1 MNNKTLRIVSIT
13 AILSL
18 IGVFIIQIFWFK
30 KAFDLREKQFNQ
42 TVGIALQT
50 VGEFILNMNHQ
61 QIPLSPLVNQYGSNY
76 FTVQINGGINI
87 ATLEFLLKNEFS
99 KRHLNL
105 DFEYG
110 IYNCDS
116 KRMVYGN
123 YILADTSKHI
133 AIPNDRQLPVWK
145 NDSYY
150 FAVNFPTKDTTLL
163 GQMGIWLF
171 SIFVFVLVFGFF
183 IYALFVIFR
192 QKQLSEIQK
201 DFINNMT
208 HEFKTP
214 LSTIIVSTEL
224 LKKPNVIQSQEYTL
238 NYLTVIQQEA
248 RRIQHQVER
257 VLQIASLDKGNVEFK
272 MERIDIHECINQV
285 MKSVELLMQE
295 KKGEIKLRLDANPSI
310 LLADSLH
317 LTNMIFNLLDNA
329 LKYTAVDK
337 TPIIEITTT
346 NLDKNIILSI
356 KDNGIGIK
364 KEHLKKVFDRF
375 YRVPTG
381 NLHNVKGFGLGL
393 YYVKMVVTA
402 HKGTIE
408 IKSEECEGSTFLI
421 TLPSN

>member
-1 MNNKTLRIVSIT
+1 MNNNTLRFVAIS

-18 IGVFIIQIFWFK
+18 IGVFVIQIFWFK

-42 TVGIALQT
+42 TVGVALQT
-50 VGEFILNMNHQ
+50 VGEFILKMNDQ

-87 ATLEFLLKNEFS
+87 GTLEFLLKNEFN
-99 KRHLNL
+99 KRHLNI

-110 IYNCDS
+110 IYNCES
-116 KRMVYGN
+116 KKMVYGN
-123 YILADTSKHI
+123 YIVLDTTRQVHI
-133 AIPNDRQLPVWK
+133 NNNRQLPIWK

-171 SIFVFVLVFGFF
+171 SIFVFILVFGFF
-183 IYALFVIFR
+183 VYALSVIFR

-224 LKKPNVIQSQEYTL
+224 LKNPKVIQSQEYTL
-238 NYLTVIQQEA
+238 NYLTIIQQEA

-257 VLQIASLDKGNVEFK
+257 VLQIASFDKGNVEFK
-272 MERIDIHECINQV
+272 MERIDLHDCIQQV
-285 MKSVELLMQE
+285 MKSVELMMKE
-295 KKGEIKLRLDANPSI
+295 KKGQCKLNLQAQPSF
-310 LLADSLH
+310 LVADQLH

-329 LKYTAVDK
+329 LKYTSSERS
-337 TPIIEITTT
+337 PLIEISTETVEKGIR
-346 NLDKNIILSI
+346 LRI
-356 KDNGIGIK
+356 KDNGIGIG

-375 YRVPTG
+375 YRIPTG

-393 YYVKMVVTA
+393 YYVKMVVTS
-402 HKGTIE
+402 HKGTIDIQSTE
-408 IKSEECEGSTFLI
+408 GEGSEFLI
-421 TLPSN
+421 VLPMG